1 MDKFRQVHRH
11 PEFIRDLKH
20 LTKRFRTLEEDL
32 DNLINYSIYS
42 YHKCNI
48 DNKGIFRIPG
58 LGFENPPVYKVRKFA
73 CKALKGKGAQTGLRL
88 IYAYLKEED
97 RIELVEI
104 YFKEKQS
111 TECDKGRIKRIYSES
126 K

>member
-11 PEFIRDLKH
+11 PESIRDLKQ
-20 LTKRFRTLEEDL
+20 LTKKIRTLEEDL
-32 DNLINYSIYS
+32 EKLIDYSICLR
-42 YHKCNI
+42 HKQGI
-48 DNKGIFRIPG
+48 DNGGIVQIPG
-58 LGFENPPVYKVRKFA
+58 LGFEHPPVYKVKKFA
-73 CKALKGKGAQTGLRL
+73 CKSLKGKGAQSGLRL
-88 IYAYLKEED
+88 IYAYFKDDD

-111 TECDKGRIKRIYSES
+111 ECDKARIKRHYS